1 MYFQVKSQW
10 VSGACRALKL
20 SRLQE
25 VTLCLYLLQETN
37 QEVRSQTIAI
47 LKLKL
52 PDLVRAYIDTGKQ
65 YP

>member
-1 MYFQVKSQW
+1 MLYFQVKSQW
-10 VSGACRALKL
+10 VSGVCRALRL

-37 QEVRSQTIAI
+37 QEVRTQSIAI

-52 PDLVRAYIDTGKQ
+52 PDLVRAYVDTGK
-65 YP
+65 